1 MLFRSPFQQAGE
13 FTRMF
18 GPSSS
23 SAADPAPPAPNAPP
37 PTLNTAT
44 RIASAPGA
52 SGMFGTPQD
61 LAKYA
66 AEALA
71 ASKPA
76 DASPGEYTRMF
87 SLPAK
92 QGEEDQAARQPAA
105 PKPPNPEMQ
114 PPKKSRKNLIII
126 ISVVAAVLILAIV
139 LVIVLGRSSH

>member
-1 MLFRSPFQQAGE
+1 
-13 FTRMF
+13 
-18 GPSSS
+18 
-23 SAADPAPPAPNAPP
+23 
-37 PTLNTAT
+37 
-44 RIASAPGA
+44 
-52 SGMFGTPQD
+52 MFGTTQD

-71 ASKPA
+71 ASKPV
-76 DASPGEYTRMF
+76 DAGPGEYTRMF
-87 SLPAK
+87 GPRDK
-92 QGEEDQAARQPAA
+92 PGEDHQAAQPPAA

>member
-1 MLFRSPFQQAGE
+1 
-13 FTRMF
+13 MF

-23 SAADPAPPAPNAPP
+23 SAADTVPPAPHAPP
-37 PTLNTAT
+37 PSLNTAT
-44 RIASAPGA
+44 RVASASGA
-52 SGMFGTPQD
+52 SGMFGAPQD

-76 DASPGEYTRMF
+76 DAGPGEYTRMF

-126 ISVVAAVLILAIV
+126 ISVVAGVLILAIV